1 MDKLDVLYRAFK
13 KYYEEIKPNKDIN
26 RDINNYKKDYTND
39 FFKVVKYICHIDEQ
53 WIIEIEKGLPFIE
66 KAIAEERQ
74 FIRTNSEV
82 VDIEKVKR
90 VGRESVQHLAKHS
103 DLITKIPKDGEDII
117 PEQILMVEKDSDYGV
132 YENRF
137 LYMLLCYLRD
147 FIALRLNKIRKL
159 LGLYEADFAIEK
171 KLQNDNYNV
180 EIKLNIKDSRKNNPY
195 NLLDTTNKNLLKRIN
210 DCEQIVNSLLNRPL
224 IVEVSKITP
233 LKPPIVKT
241 NALKN
246 DNNFKKT
253 VELYEFIAN
262 YNEDGFNSE
271 KIIHNL
277 TPFADEMGNV
287 LSNIPVIS
295 SFLSYLYGNNLLN
308 LLEENYQN
316 EEKRR
321 QEEALLE
328 EAKQIKRLKQKIAE
342 ANDGDIYKYIL
353 LLEKNNMFLTEQ
365 LTDKKILEDKLLL
378 LNKGYLEIENEKN
391 NLERTLKTLNETLK
405 IKVNEYENR
414 LKDLEIEWENK
425 VYDTRNTLEKE
436 IQNLNKEYELQIN
449 DLEATIKEKEFALN
463 DYEDNLEEYRKKIV
477 DELNQEYKEK
487 EESLSLEKNEFAEKE
502 LEFKELQALRNAEY
516 KAIMA
521 ENNKLDLDYTSKE
534 KFGELEQDFLTFT
547 KFFEKNWQK
556 TKKAIRKKILWTKK
570 KQ

>member
-39 FFKVVKYICHIDEQ
+39 FFKVVKYVCHIDEQ

-271 KIIHNL
+271 EIIHNL
-277 TPFADEMGNV
+277 TPFTDDMGNV

-308 LLEENYQN
+308 LLEKNYQN

-328 EAKQIKRLKQKIAE
+328 EAKQLKRLKQKIAE
-342 ANDGDIYKYIL
+342 TNAGDIYKYIL
-353 LLEKNNMFLTEQ
+353 LLEKNNMYLTEQ
-365 LTDKKILEDKLLL
+365 LADKKILEDKLML
-378 LNKGYLEIENEKN
+378 LNKEYLEIENEKN

-405 IKVNEYENR
+405 TKINEYENQ
-414 LKDLEIEWENK
+414 LKDVEIEWENK
-425 VYDTRNTLEKE
+425 VYDTRNTLEAE
-436 IQNLNKEYELQIN
+436 IENLNREYELQIN
-449 DLEATIKEKEFALN
+449 DLEITIKEKNLALN
-463 DYEDNLEEYRKKIV
+463 EYENNLEEYREKIV
-477 DELNQEYKEK
+477 EKLNQEYKEK
-487 EESLSLEKNEFAEKE
+487 EESLLLDKNEFAKKE
-502 LEFKELQALRNAEY
+502 LEFKDLQALRNAEY
-516 KAIMA
+516 RAIMA
-521 ENNKLDLDYTSKE
+521 ENNKLDLDYTAKE
-534 KFGELEQDFLTFT
+534 KFSELEQDFLTFT